1 MADVKNVIDHLTC
14 SVCYKLFENPKYLSC
29 HHFFCKNCLEMMQP
43 QSVIT
48 CPICRKGTT
57 VSAGGVKELDDNFF
71 IGSLVDDL
79 LKNKVD
85 GKKDVKCEMCQQEN
99 TVVTYCADCV
109 LFLCHS
115 CDRHQHH
122 QPTDKPHSH
131 RMIPLT
137 ESRIKEDKNFAPE
150 HKPKKC
156 NIHNTKLLFYC
167 ETCDHL
173 ACVHCRVHHD
183 GHKCF
188 PVEEIAGKY
197 RDKLKE
203 ITAPIDKWGR
213 DLSKASNAIE
223 KMSEK
228 IQREGDEANK
238 NIDKHYNNLILKL
251 EEQKNQLKQQ
261 VHDSVSERVNLI
273 TTKLKNVEHAQVELK
288 SIKQL
293 SDTLISRCDQEV
305 LSAKNQVID
314 LMQNMT
320 SKCKK
325 MGTDIIQ
332 QASMKFVPSMELF
345 PQFGW
350 LCSTGIPA
358 PYKCE
363 VVDLPTDV
371 YKNHTTKFAIA
382 IKDAGGHRCYRGD
395 IQVNVLLNDEHLQVS
410 DNKNGQYTVSNSFV
424 ASKVGET
431 NLSVHVNGTQIKE
444 SPFRIMVNRPY
455 TTMSKPLKVINNYGG
470 LGRPWGISFGSNGI
484 WAVTDY
490 STSFVYIYDSEDELI
505 KMIGSPGRR
514 EDQFECPFGVAFD
527 DNNNLYVVDGG
538 NSRIQ
543 KFDLQGNY
551 LSQFGQEKFRNARGI
566 TIHNGRVY
574 VSDKANRC
582 VSVFNIDG
590 QFCYVIRS
598 QHLRTPCG
606 VTVGINNQLYVSDCD
621 NHCIHAFTLDGDY
634 IRKLVTTETAWG
646 TVCDQLRKPWDLAAD
661 SRGHLLVTDADN
673 HQVFIFDKDGICIHC
688 FGSNGQG
695 DGKFNTPFGI
705 ALSPKGNIYVCDYE
719 NKRIQIF

>member
-1 MADVKNVIDHLTC
+1 MANVTKLIDHLTC
-14 SVCYKLFENPKYLSC
+14 SVCYNLFENPKYLSC
-29 HHFFCKNCLEMMQP
+29 HHSFCKNCLEMMQP

-85 GKKDVKCEMCQQEN
+85 GKKDVKCEVCQQEN
-99 TVVTYCADCV
+99 PVVTYCVDCV

-115 CDRHQHH
+115 CDRRQHH
-122 QPTDKPHSH
+122 QPTNKSHSH
-131 RMIPLT
+131 RMVPLT
-137 ESRIKEDKNFAPE
+137 EPKTQNFGPKS
-150 HKPKKC
+150 KPMKC
-156 NIHNTKLLFYC
+156 NIHDAELVSYC
-167 ETCDHL
+167 EICDQL
-173 ACVHCRVHHD
+173 VCVCCTLTDHN
-183 GHKCF
+183 GHPCY
-188 PVEEIAGKY
+188 PIEDVVEKHRGE
-197 RDKLKE
+197 LKE
-203 ITAPIDKWGR
+203 ATAPIENLSR
-213 DLSKASNAIE
+213 YLSKAFDTIDRTRQ
-223 KMSEK
+223 K
-228 IQREGDEANK
+228 IRREGDEANK
-238 NIDKHYNNLILKL
+238 NIDKHYDNLILKL
-251 EEQKNQLKQQ
+251 EEQKKQLKQQ
-261 VHDSVSERVNLI
+261 VHDSVSERVKLV
-273 TTKLKNVEHAQVELK
+273 TTKLEKVKHAQGEVE

-293 SDTLISRCDQEV
+293 SDTLISSYDQEL
-305 LSAKNQVID
+305 LSARNQVINQ
-314 LMQNMT
+314 MQHITN
-320 SKCKK
+320 KYKK
-325 MGTDIIQ
+325 LDTGITQ
-332 QASMKFVPSMELF
+332 QASVKFLPNLMLF

-350 LCSTGIPA
+350 LCSTGVPA

-363 VVDLPTDV
+363 IVDFPTDV
-371 YKNHTTKFAIA
+371 YKNHTTKFTIA
-382 IKDAGGHRCYRGD
+382 IKDASGHRCYRGD
-395 IQVNVLLNDEHLQVS
+395 IRVNALLNDEYLQVS
-410 DNKNGQYTVSNSFV
+410 DNKNGQYTVSFV
-424 ASKVGET
+424 ASEVGERK
-431 NLSVHVNGTQIKE
+431 LSVRVDGTQIKE

-470 LGRPWGISFGSNGI
+470 LGRPWGISFGRGGI

-490 STSFVYIYDSEDELI
+490 STSFVYIYDSKDELV

-551 LSQFGQEKFRNARGI
+551 LSQFGQDKLINARGV
-566 TIHNGRVY
+566 TIHNHRVY

-582 VSVFNIDG
+582 VSVFNING
-590 QFCYVIRS
+590 HYCYAIKS

-621 NHCIHAFTLDGDY
+621 NHCIHTFTLDGDY
-634 IRKLVTTETAWG
+634 IRKLVATETAWG
-646 TVCDQLRKPWDLAAD
+646 TVCGQLRKPWDLAAD
-661 SRGHLLVTDADN
+661 LRGNLLVTDADN

-695 DGKFNTPFGI
+695 DGKFSTPFGI